1 MIESNLIENDFV
13 LYHRDYNEI
22 LEQFDSEKFHL
33 IFADLPYFLSNDGKI
48 SSSLYIKYRKHKIKI
63 KLQNRS

>member
-33 IFADLPYFLSNDGKI
+33 IFADLPYFYQMMGK
-48 SSSLYIKYRKHKIKI
+48 SVVLYI
-63 KLQNRS
+63 